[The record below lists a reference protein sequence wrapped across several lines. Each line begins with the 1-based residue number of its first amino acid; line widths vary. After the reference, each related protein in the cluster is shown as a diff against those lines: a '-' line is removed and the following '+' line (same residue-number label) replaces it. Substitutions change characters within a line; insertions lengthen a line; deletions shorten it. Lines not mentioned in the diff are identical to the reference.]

1 MVAYQTIVFV
11 GIHNKPDI
19 PALDSSTKTGKIID
33 QIIKVI
39 DDGKRTIKKA
49 NYFDLTHIPSDG
61 ANVSKYYCDFRSRLQ
76 YNPKK
81 TLLIGLGAD
90 VKKFLSP
97 ALGVE
102 SFLWVQHPASLWS
115 REKQKAYIAQLTY
128 KINAVDY
135 L

>member
-1 MVAYQTIVFV
+1 MPDTIIFV

-19 PALDSSTKTGKIID
+19 PALDSSTKTSKIID

-39 DDGKRTIKKA
+39 DDGKRTIKKG

-61 ANVSKYYCDFRSRLQ
+61 ANSSKYYSDFRIRLQ

-90 VKKFLSP
+90 VKKYLSP

-102 SFLWVQHPASLWS
+102 SFLWVRHPASLWS
-115 REKQKAYIAQLTY
+115 KEAQSAYVIQLAW
-128 KINAVDY
+128 IILLA
-135 L
+135 